1 MKLHIHTEVSSD
13 LIKKIAKYFP
23 AKKYK
28 SQCPLFYEG
37 QIPITG
43 YLILAGSIKIKK
55 KKKEKILETGSIIG
69 IFELMNKTPSQ
80 ISAEVLPNSNICFL
94 DKTTLLEFFN
104 NPENDI
110 SSLIIKLCQG
120 SL

>member
-1 MKLHIHTEVSSD
+1 MKLHIHTEVNSD
-13 LIKKIAKYFP
+13 LIKKIANYFP
-23 AKKYK
+23 SKKYK
-28 SQCPLFYEG
+28 SQSPLFYEG
-37 QIPITG
+37 QIPISG
-43 YLILAGSIKIKK
+43 YLILDGSIKIKK
-55 KKKEKILETGSIIG
+55 KNKIKIIETGALIG
-69 IFELMNKTPSQ
+69 IFELMNKTPSL

-120 SL
+120 PL